1 MRSVG
6 RARETGVET
15 SCVLHFAVN
24 TKSDKSLHAIEK
36 TFHRMVFL
44 ACSLLSFS
52 HSEAQNPTPATQ
64 AEHYLK
70 QQQTAQQLYKTG
82 QLAAYAAHLQAMSQ
96 EYPYKSNL
104 LPRLAAAYLQV
115 GQEDKANQTL
125 QRFAQMGGTLA
136 FRDPNLKEFR
146 DSGKLASLSR
156 IENNGKPH
164 SSGSRL
170 FALTDSNLLAEDI
183 AYDPK
188 TARVFLSSVHERKI
202 LSCASTG
209 TCETFAANSPQLPL
223 LGVLAL
229 RVDAPRRVL
238 WATSV
243 GMKAVADVKEAEDG
257 RSSLLKFDLDSRKL
271 LARFE
276 APRTTKRA
284 LGDMTLGAD
293 GTVYVADGLS
303 GDVFTLKAGAA
314 HLEELV
320 PHGTFVSP
328 QTPAIS
334 QDGSLL
340 YVPDYTMGIAA
351 IQLHI
356 GKVEWLTG
364 ATPVALDCIDG
375 LYVVGNNLLAVQN
388 GTQPERIISFHLH
401 SPNQIDS
408 FKILEANWK
417 GLGDPTHG
425 VSVGNIFYFI
435 VNSGWDRMDEDGRF
449 AAGAPAEVWKLDLGR
464 L

>member
-1 MRSVG
+1 M
-6 RARETGVET
+6 
-15 SCVLHFAVN
+15 FALV
-24 TKSDKSLHAIEK
+24 SPLGD
-36 TFHRMVFL
+36 
-44 ACSLLSFS
+44 
-52 HSEAQNPTPATQ
+52 AQTAKAVTP

-70 QQQTAQQLYKTG
+70 QQQTAQELFKTN
-82 QLAAYAAHLQAMSQ
+82 QLAAYASKLQAMSE

-104 LPRLAAAYLQV
+104 LPRLAAAYVQL
-115 GQEDKANQTL
+115 GEEDKANQTL
-125 QRFAQMGGTLA
+125 QRFAQMGGTLKS
-136 FRDPNLKEFR
+136 RDPIVKHFR

-156 IENNGKPH
+156 IENNGKPQ

-170 FALTDSNLLAEDI
+170 FALTDPNLLTEDI

-202 LSCASTG
+202 LSCTSTG
-209 TCETFAANSPQLPL
+209 ACETVATNSPHLPL

-229 RVDAPRRVL
+229 RVDAARRVL

-243 GMKAVADVKEAEDG
+243 GMKAATDMKEGEDG
-257 RSSLLKFDLDSRKL
+257 RSTLLKFDLDGRKL

-276 APRTTKRA
+276 APGTTRHA

-293 GTVYVADGLS
+293 GTVYVSDGLS
-303 GDVFTLKAGAA
+303 GDVFILKPGAT
-314 HLEELV
+314 HLEELL

-328 QTPAIS
+328 QTPTLS

-351 IQLHI
+351 VQFRTR
-356 GKVEWLTG
+356 KVEWLTS
-364 ATPVALDCIDG
+364 AIPVALDCIDG
-375 LYVVGNNLLAVQN
+375 LYLVGNNLLAVQN
-388 GTQPERIISFHLH
+388 GTQPERIVSFHLR
-401 SPNQIDS
+401 SPNQVDS
-408 FKILEANWK
+408 FKVMEANWK

-425 VSVGNIFYFI
+425 VIVDNSFYFI
-435 VNSGWDRMDEDGRF
+435 ANSGWDRMDDDGKF
-449 AAGAPAEVWKLDLGR
+449 SAGAPAEIWRLDLGK